1 MSSGK
6 DELAKILAG
15 AEKKYGFPAAA
26 MGDIAVATK
35 WISTGNMIIDY
46 VIGGG
51 IPMGRVIE
59 IAGMPSSGKTTTAL
73 QAAANLQN
81 IIISGGDPERGIDPD
96 DKILY
101 LDYEQAMDPEYAA
114 SLGLDVFHDSFI
126 FAQPASLERGANFCL
141 ATMRTGRIRMVIVDS
156 VAAMQ
161 PETKVDGEIG
171 AYHVG
176 LHAKFITDFVSNA
189 NNVAAEHNTALVLIN
204 HTKEKIGMSRP
215 GMPPVRTTP
224 GGVGAKFFASVR
236 LEYEQRKQYKGKVY
250 DPVMGTEDEQVV
262 ANDVQVKSVK
272 NKLAPPYRKHIVRV
286 RYGKGFDNF
295 QAAITV
301 LIAHKKV
308 VHSSGHWYFHRLE
321 DEGGAPEW
329 MPRQSTGTKR
339 PYIKG
344 EANLNAAADADPAWR
359 ELLELMAETLIYEK
373 PDPNAPTDE
382 EEELEEESDS
392 SPNKV
397 SL

>member
-26 MGDIAVATK
+26 MGDIAVPTK
-35 WISTGNMIIDY
+35 WISTGNMVIDY

-73 QAAANLQN
+73 QAAANLQR
-81 IIISGGDPERGIDPD
+81 IINSGGDPERGIGPE

-189 NNVAAEHNTALVLIN
+189 NNVAAEFNTALVLIN
-204 HTKEKIGMSRP
+204 HTKEKIGMTRP

-236 LEYEQRKQYKGKVY
+236 LEYEQRKQYKGKIY
-250 DPVMGTEDEQVV
+250 NPILGEDDEQVV
-262 ANDVQVKSVK
+262 ANDVQVKSIK
-272 NKLAPPYRKHIVRV
+272 NKLAPPYRKQVVRV

-295 QAAITV
+295 HAAISV
-301 LIAHKKV
+301 LIAHKKIV
-308 VHSSGHWYFHRLE
+308 YSSGYWYFHRLVE
-321 DEGGAPEW
+321 DGGAPDW
-329 MPRQSTGTKR
+329 MPRQTTGTKR
-339 PYIKG
+339 PYVRG
-344 EANLNAAADADPAWR
+344 EDNLNAAAEADAAWR
-359 ELLELMAETLIYEK
+359 ELLELIAETLIYEI
-373 PDPNAPTDE
+373 PDTSPETEEVDE
-382 EEELEEESDS
+382 SEEPEEIKT
-392 SPNKV
+392 NKV